1 MLKQEQEEYRREGIE
16 WTNVDYFNNQIICD
30 LVEQSHKGIIS
41 IMDEACLTVGKI
53 TDETLLEAMDKKLAH
68 HPHYTSRQLKPMDKE
83 LAHKTNFRIT
93 HYAGDVIYNIH
104 GFIEK
109 NKDTL
114 YQDFKRLLFHSKD
127 VNLSAMWPEGSQDI
141 TKTTKRPLTAGTLFQ
156 KSMVDLVATMLRK
169 EPFYVRCIK
178 PNDNKVASIF
188 DTVRVEHQVRY
199 LGLLENVR
207 VRRAG
212 FVHRQRYDKFLLR
225 YKMISEYT
233 WPNFRAGTDKDGVRV
248 LLNEQN
254 FTNDVKFGQTKI
266 FIRSPQTLFALERAR
281 NDMIPSIV
289 VLLQKQVRGWIARQ
303 QYKKMK
309 AAKAIMQYYH
319 RYKQRAY
326 VQDLAHLFRN
336 ARSMKDYGKHIAWP
350 RPPVAALSAEN
361 GLKNLF
367 HKWRASMLLRKF
379 PRSEWAQL
387 RLQVVAAS
395 ALKQRRK
402 FWGQN
407 RRWLGNY
414 LSIVAENSNY
424 SHYNGSINNIKNTDQ
439 HFGRV
444 LFSSFVLKFNRFNKT
459 ADRAIILTE
468 SAVYKLDGFKNKFKN
483 LKRSIDVK
491 EVSSIIESFSS
502 IRQDHTNLSIYSF
515 LTVDR
520 NQCQSRS

>member
-1 MLKQEQEEYRREGIE
+1 
-16 WTNVDYFNNQIICD
+16 
-30 LVEQSHKGIIS
+30 
-41 IMDEACLTVGKI
+41 MDEACLTVGKV
-53 TDETLLEAMDKKLAH
+53 TDETLLEAMDKKLVN
-68 HPHYTSRQLKPMDKE
+68 HPHYTSRQLKPMDKQ

-104 GFIEK
+104 GFLEK

-127 VNLSAMWPEGSQDI
+127 QNLSAMWPEGAQDI

-156 KSMVDLVATMLRK
+156 RSMVDLVATMLLK

-188 DTVRVEHQVRY
+188 DSVRVEHQVRY

-212 FVHRQRYDKFLLR
+212 FVHRQKYEKFLLR

-233 WPNFRAGTDKDGVRV
+233 WPNFRAGSDKDGVRV
-248 LLNEQN
+248 LLNEN
-254 FTNDVKFGQTKI
+254 GFVNDVKFGHTKI

-289 VLLQKQVRGWIARQ
+289 ILLQKQVRGWICRQ

-319 RYKQRAY
+319 RYKQRSY
-326 VQDLAHLFRN
+326 VQELAKKFRN
-336 ARSMKDYGKHIAWP
+336 ARTMKDYGKHIAWP
-350 RPPVAALSAEN
+350 KPPIAAKSSEH
-361 GLKNLF
+361 GLQNLF

-379 PRSEWAQL
+379 PRSEWGQL

-414 LSIVAENSNY
+414 LSITAENSNY
-424 SHYNGSINNIKNTDQ
+424 SHYNASINNMKNTDN
-439 HFGRV
+439 HFTKV
-444 LFSSFVLKFNRFNKT
+444 LFSGFVLKFNRFNKT
-459 ADRAIILTE
+459 ADRAIILSE
-468 SAVYKLDGFKNKFKN
+468 SGIYKLDGFKNKFKN
-483 LKRSIDVK
+483 MKRSIDIK
-491 EVSSIIESFSS
+491 EVCA
-502 IRQDHTNLSIYSF
+502 N
-515 LTVDR
+515 
-520 NQCQSRS
+520 